1 LAFFPSVHQVFEQ
14 KDTFMRVSFKMSHI
28 ENTYL
33 LAAYGKI
40 PPSRHFSGFTALK
53 PGQMYQ
59 TGYFAVGAQKD
70 L

>member
-1 LAFFPSVHQVFEQ
+1 
-14 KDTFMRVSFKMSHI
+14 MRVSFKMSHI